1 MMEQRWWMMKK
12 MYLNTG
18 KVRYVWNMASGAYV
32 PYNRPMYQVR
42 RQELYGMS
50 HNDPFGM
57 SHGDIAM
64 MHALLVVR

>member
-1 MMEQRWWMMKK
+1 
-12 MYLNTG
+12 
-18 KVRYVWNMASGAYV
+18 MASRAYLTN
-32 PYNRPMYQVR
+32 NRPMYRVHGKDPF
-42 RQELYGMS
+42 GMS